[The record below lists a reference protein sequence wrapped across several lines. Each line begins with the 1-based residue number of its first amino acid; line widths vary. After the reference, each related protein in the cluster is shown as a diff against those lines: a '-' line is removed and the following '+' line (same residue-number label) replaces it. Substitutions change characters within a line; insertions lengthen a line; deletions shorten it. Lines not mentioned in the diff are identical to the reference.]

1 MSAISILTLILAGL
15 MLLVGGKAG
24 LTAFFS
30 AVFNFVILFITV
42 ILITGGLPPVWVAF
56 FAGVCILAITIYM
69 GNKDE
74 KTANIAFKAT
84 LIVLIVMLILI
95 IPLDHFAQIKGFAN
109 EQSEEI
115 EAFDLLVGVN
125 FEQLIIAT
133 TVLSTLGAIAEV
145 VDRGRKWVK

>member
-1 MSAISILTLILAGL
+1 
-15 MLLVGGKAG
+15 
-24 LTAFFS
+24 
-30 AVFNFVILFITV
+30 
-42 ILITGGLPPVWVAF
+42 
-56 FAGVCILAITIYM
+56 M

-115 EAFDLLVGVN
+115 EAFDLWS
-125 FEQLIIAT
+125 ESI
-133 TVLSTLGAIAEV
+133 SSS
-145 VDRGRKWVK
+145 